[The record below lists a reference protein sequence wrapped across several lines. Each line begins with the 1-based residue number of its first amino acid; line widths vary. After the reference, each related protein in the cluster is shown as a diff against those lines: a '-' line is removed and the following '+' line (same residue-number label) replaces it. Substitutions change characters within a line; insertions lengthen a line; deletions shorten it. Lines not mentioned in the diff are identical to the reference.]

1 MEATSSDLLAEAMQR
16 AMSGGRPKSLGKFMK
31 KLEGDEFS
39 ISPQKVP
46 NVELK
51 VDFSNSYL
59 GNARNKTPTN
69 TRMGELTLLNQKP
82 KLYVEPTAPQIMKPM
97 INLNIAEKGKPETNP
112 AEDNFSMETKSQYT
126 DNHLTDRAANKT
138 LRNNVTE
145 TFDAQMAQQ
154 FMIKKQRTTV
164 NQNSKESSQ

>member
-1 MEATSSDLLAEAMQR
+1 
-16 AMSGGRPKSLGKFMK
+16 
-31 KLEGDEFS
+31 
-39 ISPQKVP
+39 
-46 NVELK
+46 
-51 VDFSNSYL
+51 
-59 GNARNKTPTN
+59 
-69 TRMGELTLLNQKP
+69 
-82 KLYVEPTAPQIMKPM
+82 M
-97 INLNIAEKGKPETNP
+97 ITLNIAEKGKPEINQ

-164 NQNSKESSQ
+164 N

>member
-1 MEATSSDLLAEAMQR
+1 VQ
-16 AMSGGRPKSLGKFMK
+16 
-31 KLEGDEFS
+31 
-39 ISPQKVP
+39 

-51 VDFSNSYL
+51 AVDFSNSYL
-59 GNARNKTPTN
+59 ANARNKTPTN
-69 TRMGELTLLNQKP
+69 TRIGDLTLLNQKP
-82 KLYVEPTAPQIMKPM
+82 KLYVEPSAPQIMKPM
-97 INLNIAEKGKPETNP
+97 INLNIAEKGKPEINH

-126 DNHLTDRAANKT
+126 DNHLTDRVNDYGGTNKT

-164 NQNSKESSQ
+164 N